1 MAGAGQVLGTA
12 SLFGIRVREQ
22 PPSITG
28 GSWHLERYIDSPH
41 PRIESNAAGKNTN
54 EQNRTLW
61 SMLRPPKFIGE
72 WVTVAGLVYC
82 SSILGD
88 SAPIHF
94 PFWLQK
100 YRRFTDV
107 TVNSC
112 LRLQIEFS
120 ANPGWNASTMSN
132 VEIFSERTSV
142 SRRSRFS
149 DTSHCRAFQT
159 RRSLRNPNEKEC
171 RRRTVF
177 TVWLESTKQIETV
190 EILRR
195 DTEAFAWY
203 KDTRAGCIYV
213 SRFGRLFSSAL
224 LSFVK
229 TCASRSRRRLPCGVF
244 PSCLPGCAFVL
255 PAVDLP
261 A

>member
-1 MAGAGQVLGTA
+1 MCYEILRIADGSVDYSVGYFANSTERAWGHNARSKKKTADENHPKRRVAGAGQVLGTA
-12 SLFGIRVREQ
+12 SLFGVRVREQ

-120 ANPGWNASTMSN
+120 ANPGEGGM
-132 VEIFSERTSV
+132 
-142 SRRSRFS
+142 
-149 DTSHCRAFQT
+149 RA
-159 RRSLRNPNEKEC
+159 
-171 RRRTVF
+171 
-177 TVWLESTKQIETV
+177 
-190 EILRR
+190 R
-195 DTEAFAWY
+195 DE
-203 KDTRAGCIYV
+203 
-213 SRFGRLFSSAL
+213 
-224 LSFVK
+224 
-229 TCASRSRRRLPCGVF
+229 
-244 PSCLPGCAFVL
+244 
-255 PAVDLP
+255 
-261 A
+261 